1 MNKKK
6 LDTKENEKNQ
16 LKLTEKKSIKTGI
29 KLK

>member
-16 LKLTEKKSIKTGI
+16 LKLTEKKSIKTGM